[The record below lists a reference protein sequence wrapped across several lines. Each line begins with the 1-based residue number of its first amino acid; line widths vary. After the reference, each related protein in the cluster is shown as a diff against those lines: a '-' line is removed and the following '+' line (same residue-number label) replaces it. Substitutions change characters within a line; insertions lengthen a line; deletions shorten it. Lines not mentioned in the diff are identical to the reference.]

1 MRGLEVVD
9 IYGLVS
15 AQLFRDSKLVFK
27 IVFIVIFDLKLR
39 FVDIF

>member
-9 IYGLVS
+9 IYGPAS
-15 AQLFRDSKLVFK
+15 AYLFRDSKLVFK